1 MLGKAKK
8 ALFISALLL
17 ILSGCSQLSPS
28 VDDMSKSYQTVIEKF
43 ERNGLFLNVVRSSKN
58 LPLSFMTI
66 PSITGTGSV
75 GETVGIS
82 ANVVSAVPTTPTGF
96 LSPTTGTYYSPSL
109 GITLSRSFTFTQS
122 SLDNEVF
129 QRSFMSDIPLTSVNV
144 ISNMPEEKRE
154 LVYSMIFD
162 KLVLVSPTGETESLN
177 NNPLDSSYAEFQNRL
192 HELMAMGL
200 STEMQQH
207 YDPVGT
213 LMTPSQVND
222 SVFRFL
228 DVKDAKRLIIK
239 EQIDPVT
246 KKSAYQMYQ
255 KSQNVR
261 FCFENTAQAH
271 KVRSMYGAE
280 LFCHNRLD
288 TKTEPLSEATIPEGK
303 NEYELGI
310 TIRSTAKVFTYLGH
324 IITAQTKENPMIPT
338 LWSSPTIK
346 DGIQVPAEKNVPI
359 LVVSKNKAAGKI
371 FAEIDYEGDTYI
383 IPAENA
389 GHSTQVMSLLRSI
402 VALNK
407 VPGAIP
413 QSPTV
418 LIK

>member
-8 ALFISALLL
+8 ALVISACLLF
-17 ILSGCSQLSPS
+17 ITGCSQLNPS

-43 ERNGLFLNVVRSSKN
+43 ERNSLFLNVVRSSKN
-58 LPLSFMTI
+58 LPLSFMSI

-75 GETVGIS
+75 GETVGLS
-82 ANVVSAVPTTPTGF
+82 ANVVSAVPTTPAGF

-109 GITLSRSFTFTQS
+109 GVTLNRSFTFTQS

-129 QRSFMSDIPLTSVNV
+129 QRSFMSDIPLASVNV

-154 LVYSMIFD
+154 LIYSLIFD
-162 KLVLVSPTGETESLN
+162 KLVLVSPAGVTESLD
-177 NNPLDSSYAEFQNRL
+177 NNPLDPSYPEFQKRL
-192 HELMAMGL
+192 HELMEMGL

-207 YDPVGT
+207 YEPVGT

-222 SVFRFL
+222 TLFRFL
-228 DVKDAKRLIIK
+228 DVKDAKRLIMR
-239 EQIDPVT
+239 EQKDPVT

-255 KSQNVR
+255 KTQNVR
-261 FCFENTAQAH
+261 FCFEKTAQAI
-271 KVRSMYGAE
+271 KVKSMYGAE
-280 LFCHNRLD
+280 LFCHDRLD
-288 TKTEPLSEATIPEGK
+288 TKSEPLKEVVISEGK

-324 IITAQTKENPMIPT
+324 IVTAQSKENPTIPT
-338 LWSSPTIK
+338 LWSMPTVK
-346 DGIQVPAEKNVPI
+346 DGVQVPAEKNVPI
-359 LVVSKNKAAGKI
+359 LVVSKNKAVGKV
-371 FAEIDYEGDTYI
+371 FAEIDYEGDAYI

-389 GHSTQVMSLLRSI
+389 GHSTQVMSLLRAI